1 MASVLVGL
9 TEENKQEIKSKIEYY
24 LSDENL
30 EHDSY
35 LREKISQDPNGYV
48 ELSVFLNYDEIKS
61 KEWSRN
67 DLRKGAELSNIIEV
81 DDYGEKVRR
90 KGNKQL
96 PELNN
101 KNMEMDESS
110 NILRKEEDENINRDM
125 EQEQEQGLGMTQE
138 EVVIDDKIEKIP
150 LILRIKFNEK
160 SPVSWRSIDEF
171 KKLNPGLNIEYSRLK
186 DIDGY
191 IVINLQKEQKYD
203 DVKFISKFSIEN
215 LDFSVE
221 RCEGDELGKFWKDVG
236 PHYEYY
242 MKRKE
247 KLNKLKLNKDQRQK
261 ELMATEVGRDREHL
275 HQGSGIKIKL
285 GNKEYYDSDIDLI
298 RKDANNILRKYSN
311 NEKIE
316 GEDKEFI
323 MDLLKYHS
331 KYEEIT
337 RNLDFITVDINER
350 FKFLK
355 SFYIVE
361 KNGGRIKFSSKSC
374 VQNIAKKFN
383 IE

>member
-1 MASVLVGL
+1 M
-9 TEENKQEIKSKIEYY
+9 
-24 LSDENL
+24 
-30 EHDSY
+30 
-35 LREKISQDPNGYV
+35 
-48 ELSVFLNYDEIKS
+48 NYDEIKS

-67 DLRKGAELSNIIEV
+67 DLRKSVELSNIIEI

-90 KGNKQL
+90 KGNKKL
-96 PELNN
+96 PELQLLNQ
-101 KNMEMDESS
+101 KKEMEQEESE
-110 NILRKEEDENINRDM
+110 NIPKKEEDENMNKDM
-125 EQEQEQGLGMTQE
+125 ETEQDQGLGATQD

-150 LILRIKFNEK
+150 LILRIKFSEK
-160 SPVSWRSIDEF
+160 SPISWRSIDQF
-171 KKLNPGLNIEYSRLK
+171 KKLNPELNIEYSRLK

-191 IVINLQKEQKYD
+191 IVVNLLKEQKYD
-203 DVKFISKFSIEN
+203 DVKFKDKFAIEN
-215 LDFSVE
+215 IDFSVE
-221 RCEGDELGKFWKDVG
+221 RCEGDELGKFWKEVG
-236 PHYEYY
+236 PNYEYY

-247 KLNKLKLNKDQRQK
+247 KLNKLKQNKDQRQK
-261 ELMATEVGRDREHL
+261 EFMATEVGRDREHL

-285 GNKEYYDSDIDLI
+285 GNKDYYDSEIDLI

-311 NEKIE
+311 NEKVE
-316 GEDKEFI
+316 GEDFNFI

-337 RNLDFITVDINER
+337 RNLDYITVDINER

-361 KNGGRIKFSSKSC
+361 KNNNRIKFSSKSC